1 MEFRLL
7 PRLQCNGVIPAHRN
21 LCLPGSSDSPASA
34 SQVAGTTGTHRHSQ
48 LIFFKKETGFH
59 HVGQAGL
66 ELLASND
73 PPTLAS
79 QNARITGRQGFTML
93 ARLFTN
99 LTSGDP
105 PPARPPKMLEL
116 QLRSVG
122 LQSSFLKWS
131 LTVTQAGVQW
141 HDLSSLQPPPPGFKQ
156 FSCLSLPTLG
166 EGKDNFVQCPVE
178 ALKWEERKC
187 LILEEI
193 LAYQPDILCL
203 QEVDHYFDTFQ
214 PLLSRLGYQ
223 GTFFPKPWSPCLD
236 VEHNNGPDGCALFFL
251 QNRFK
256 LINSAN
262 IRLTAMTLKTNQVA
276 IAQTLECK
284 ESGRQFCIAVTH
296 LKART
301 GWERFRSAQGC
312 DLLQNLQNITQ
323 GAKIPLIVCGDFNAE
338 PTEEVY
344 KHFASSSLN
353 LNSAYKLLS
362 ADGQSE
368 PPYTTWKIRTS
379 GECRHT
385 LDYIWYSKHALNVRS
400 ALDLLTEE
408 QIGPNRL
415 PSFNYPSD
423 HLSLNKECKKL
434 ESGPGAVAYTCNP
447 STLGGQCDITCG
459 QDFKTSLAKMVKP
472 VSTKNTKISWAWWQV
487 PVIPATREAEA
498 GESLEPGRQRL
509 QVLLSPRLQCSGMI
523 MAHCS
528 LYLMGSSDPPTSAS
542 RAAWTQAHDTMLI

>member
-1 MEFRLL
+1 M
-7 PRLQCNGVIPAHRN
+7 
-21 LCLPGSSDSPASA
+21 
-34 SQVAGTTGTHRHSQ
+34 
-48 LIFFKKETGFH
+48 
-59 HVGQAGL
+59 
-66 ELLASND
+66 
-73 PPTLAS
+73 
-79 QNARITGRQGFTML
+79 
-93 ARLFTN
+93 
-99 LTSGDP
+99 
-105 PPARPPKMLEL
+105 
-116 QLRSVG
+116 
-122 LQSSFLKWS
+122 
-131 LTVTQAGVQW
+131 
-141 HDLSSLQPPPPGFKQ
+141 
-156 FSCLSLPTLG
+156 
-166 EGKDNFVQCPVE
+166 E

-193 LAYQPDILCL
+193 LAYHPDILCL

-214 PLLSRLGYQ
+214 PLLGRLGYQ

-256 LINSAN
+256 LVNSAN

-284 ESGRQFCIAVTH
+284 ESSRQFCIAVTH
-296 LKART
+296 LKARP

-312 DLLQNLQNITQ
+312 DLLQNLQNITH
-323 GAKIPLIVCGDFNAE
+323 GAKVPLIVCGDFNAE

-353 LNSAYKLLS
+353 LSSAYKLLS

-385 LDYIWYSKHALNVRS
+385 LDYIWYSQHALRVRS

-423 HLSLNKECKKL
+423 HLSL
-434 ESGPGAVAYTCNP
+434 V
-447 STLGGQCDITCG
+447 CD
-459 QDFKTSLAKMVKP
+459 FSF
-472 VSTKNTKISWAWWQV
+472 N
-487 PVIPATREAEA
+487 EE
-498 GESLEPGRQRL
+498 EPDG
-509 QVLLSPRLQCSGMI
+509 LL
-523 MAHCS
+523 
-528 LYLMGSSDPPTSAS
+528 
-542 RAAWTQAHDTMLI
+542 